1 MIRKVASIIIV
12 IVALSSIEV
21 ALKTPNVLAG
31 LGVSLVQLFIAY
43 LIWPKPYNSL
53 VQFGYSYDLLDD
65 LAELDFLKSKLEDSP
80 FFNIW
85 VGDYVVIAYNDSIT
99 EDKFAVAQLKQFTK
113 RQLKHLSPQ
122 TELKYHSAD
131 EKGIWFEIVTDE
143 KLKRLKK
150 KPYPFK

>member
-1 MIRKVASIIIV
+1 MIRKVISVVLAV
-12 IVALSSIEV
+12 IALSLIEV
-21 ALKTPNVLAG
+21 AFKSSNILSG
-31 LGVSLVQLFIAY
+31 LSIPLGQLFIAY

-65 LAELDFLKSKLEDSP
+65 LAELDFLKSKLTDSP

-85 VGDYVVIAYNDSIT
+85 VGDYVVVAYNDDIT
-99 EDKFAVAQLKQFTK
+99 EDKFAVAQLNQFTK
-113 RQLKHLSPQ
+113 KQLQYLSPQ
-122 TELKYHSAD
+122 TELKYHSVD
-131 EKGIWFEIVTDE
+131 KKGIWFEIVTDE

>member
-1 MIRKVASIIIV
+1 MIRKVFSILLA
-12 IVALSSIEV
+12 IVAISSIEV
-21 ALKTPNVLAG
+21 ALKSSNILGG
-31 LGVSLVQLFIAY
+31 LSIPLGQFFIAY

-65 LAELDFLKSKLEDSP
+65 LAELDFLKSKLKDSP

-85 VGDYVVIAYNDSIT
+85 VGDYVVVAYNDDIT

-113 RQLKHLSPQ
+113 KQLQYLSPQ

-131 EKGIWFEIVTDE
+131 KRGIWFEIVTNE